1 MLWSYHWR
9 VLSPEK
15 QESRG
20 SSDTQ
25 RKVGRNGLRHLRL
38 PDLSNWLWGLW
49 KHTLQTRFPIREF
62 WSRTRSVG
70 WVPADRAPKH
80 LTGCLAEPVADWMP
94 CREAALISDNSEQLR
109 LPGIAIALKLLVCFS
124 SLVAYNDLM
133 GICKQLPAW
142 ASTGTAGRPSK
153 PRLLLGK
160 LCSQALLLELLTN
173 S

>member
-25 RKVGRNGLRHLRL
+25 TEESGQKWAQAPQASWFKQLTLGSLETHIANKISHQGVLVQDQQCGVGACR
-38 PDLSNWLWGLW
+38 PCS
-49 KHTLQTRFPIREF
+49 K
-62 WSRTRSVG
+62 
-70 WVPADRAPKH
+70 APH
-80 LTGCLAEPVADWMP
+80 RMPVADWMP
-94 CREAALISDNSEQLR
+94 CREAALISDNSEQLH

-142 ASTGTAGRPSK
+142 ASTGTAGRPPK